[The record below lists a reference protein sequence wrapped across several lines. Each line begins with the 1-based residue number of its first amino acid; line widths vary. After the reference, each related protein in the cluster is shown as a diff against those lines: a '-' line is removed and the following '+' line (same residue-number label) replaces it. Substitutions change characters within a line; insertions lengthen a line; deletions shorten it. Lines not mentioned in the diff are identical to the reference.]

1 MLLVNK
7 YVEHRGEAKMC
18 CFLAAFLGGGFLL
31 KSWRSWRCRLQRR
44 GLAALA
50 AALAVAGA
58 FAVWHLPHY
67 LSRAEANDRAL
78 LTEILA
84 EPICRAGT
92 ADR

>member
-1 MLLVNK
+1 VA
-7 YVEHRGEAKMC
+7 V
-18 CFLAAFLGGGFLL
+18 LAAGLVLAGGL
-31 KSWRSWRCRLQRR
+31 
-44 GLAALA
+44 
-50 AALAVAGA
+50 
-58 FAVWHLPHY
+58 AVWHLPHY